1 MNTPQNPTL
10 EAAEAG
16 ECPEGQISPS
26 GLSAPQTADGNAAVE
41 AAVTAGAHDADASD
55 GAEPDRPAT
64 QQAAPS
70 HPPGNRRANAA
81 STAQVDV
88 MPRWLR
94 RQIEQAYVPLPN
106 AHFVPRILRRPGMV
120 VTSPVTRASGAHLE
134 PVGQHEL
141 DDDAKIPEF
150 LRCQGVTSLAT
161 HARPIAS
168 DRGPSEGS
176 QADQPSRFVPSIL
189 REAGLVTF
197 PVTPSQAP
205 PASVTPTVTAAPV
218 AGSVCPTCR
227 CRVPARLTP
236 AERQRAYRRRK
247 REQGQGVAKGD

>member
-1 MNTPQNPTL
+1 MNRPLHDHRRRRHAMNTPQNPTL

-106 AHFVPRILRRPGMV
+106 AHFVPRILREVGWA
-120 VTSPVTRASGAHLE
+120 VTP
-134 PVGQHEL
+134 
-141 DDDAKIPEF
+141 
-150 LRCQGVTSLAT
+150 
-161 HARPIAS
+161 PI
-168 DRGPSEGS
+168 
-176 QADQPSRFVPSIL
+176 
-189 REAGLVTF
+189 
-197 PVTPSQAP
+197 TPSQAP
-205 PASVTPTVTAAPV
+205 PASVTPTVPAAPI
-218 AGSVCPTCR
+218 AGSICPTCN
-227 CRVPARLTP
+227 CRVPARLNA
-236 AERQRAYRRRK
+236 AERQRAYRERQ
-247 REQGQGVAKGD
+247 REKLVAATTLHPTGL

>member
-1 MNTPQNPTL
+1 MNTPQNPTP
-10 EAAEAG
+10 EAPEAG

-120 VTSPVTRASGAHLE
+120 VTPPVTRASGAHLE
-134 PVGQHEL
+134 PVGQHKLE
-141 DDDAKIPEF
+141 DDAKIPEF
-150 LRCQGVTSLAT
+150 LRRQGVTSLAT

-168 DRGPSEGS
+168 DREPSEGS
-176 QADQPSRFVPSIL
+176 QADQPSGFVRRVP
-189 REAGLVTF
+189 REARA
-197 PVTPSQAP
+197 VTPPITQAP
-205 PASVTPTVTAAPV
+205 PVAASVTLAVTP
-218 AGSVCPTCR
+218 GSICPTCHR
-227 CRVPARLTP
+227 RVPARLSN
-236 AERQRAYRRRK
+236 AERQRAHRARR
-247 REQGQGVAKGD
+247 REQGKPIVP